1 MPCSGWMDRKLGLQ
15 ISLRPVPDTCES
27 PRLGYKKP
35 SVMSGDMWAVL
46 LFTPLI
52 QSQIFR
58 DSLLVLLPLS
68 HRSRTITW
76 LQHQLSTTDVR
87 IKTASNYSTEMS
99 SARPLMFPIWSMCS
113 SVISMV
119 TQLLN
124 CYYPPLNL
132 RPNLSTNI
140 ACPPR
145 ATIPLSW

>member
-1 MPCSGWMDRKLGLQ
+1 MDRKLGLQ

-35 SVMSGDMWAVL
+35 SVMSGDMWAEL

-99 SARPLMFPIWSMCS
+99 SARPLMFPHLVHVLLCNFHGHPAAKLLLPP
-113 SVISMV
+113 
-119 TQLLN
+119 TQPEAQLEHK
-124 CYYPPLNL
+124 YS
-132 RPNLSTNI
+132 LSTTSYHPSFLVKI
-140 ACPPR
+140 V
-145 ATIPLSW
+145 